1 MPNIKSAKKRL
12 RQNETNRVE
21 NLEVKTRMKTFRR
34 QFLESLESEAD
45 SGAAYSSY
53 CSSLDKA
60 VKKGVIKKNTAVR
73 NKTRAAAKL
82 RTTAA

>member
-34 QFLESLESEAD
+34 QFLESLESAND
-45 SGAAYSSY
+45 SAGAYSKY
-53 CSSLDKA
+53 CSALDKA

-73 NKTRAAAKL
+73 NKSRAAAKL
-82 RTTAA
+82 RAAA